1 MIIGGANVPLF
12 FISPGQINFQV
23 PYFNIT
29 GPTPTNLTITEGTL
43 STTITVSVTPYAPG
57 LYTTNSQGTGQ
68 AAAIIAGTA
77 SIAAPSGTFPGSRPA
92 QKGEFVSLY
101 CTGLGA
107 VSHRPALG
115 APSPSN
121 PLPLATTAAT
131 PTVTV
136 GGADAS
142 VSFSGLAPG
151 YVGLYQVNIQVPAT
165 APSGAAVP
173 VILSIGGVTANTV
186 TLAVQ

>member
-1 MIIGGANVPLF
+1 MTIGGGNVPLYF
-12 FISPGQINFQV
+12 VSPGQINFQV
-23 PYFNIT
+23 PYLNVT

-43 STTITVSVTPYAPG
+43 TTTITVTATPYAPG

-77 SIAAPSGTFPGSRPA
+77 SIVAPSAAFPGSRPA

-107 VSHRPALG
+107 VRNRPAIG

-121 PLPLATTAAT
+121 PLATTNAT

-136 GGADAS
+136 GGVNAS

-151 YVGLYQVNIQVPAT
+151 YVGLYQVNFQVPDA
-165 APSGAAVP
+165 APSGEAVP

-186 TLAVQ
+186 TIAVQ